1 MVHRCTTSTSDI
13 MNANAKIVETLY
25 SAVLKIKTTL
35 GTMDLDATTESLQ
48 HQQSEIRGNRIT
60 TVILSSGKK
69 FMWRRNS
76 SLSKKKDK
84 KIEHLRQGLKIQKS
98 VIKDEQ
104 KIADELANF
113 YEEHFSAPQP
123 NLNNPVH
130 VECLE
135 AFERIKLTPNL
146 PLAQIKF
153 EEVQLQWKKFA
164 SKKSLDSVDNLAFLL
179 QQLPPQYFCTITAL
193 FNKCVKQGEFFESGK
208 IAKDD
213 STKLALIAKYL
224 DGEASEWYLSNMD
237 DLDTWSKFC
246 IEIAK
251 TYSSPAAKQL
261 AAQQLQSRRQGLQE
275 SVMHYYNDILQLC
288 ETMDSQMTD
297 QSKLIYLL
305 QGLKLS
311 LHKEV
316 ARQEPKTPLEFIQVA
331 QKEERL
337 DQSY

>member
-1 MVHRCTTSTSDI
+1 MVQTRAQQKAIFTEETQRLGDI
-13 MNANAKIVETLY
+13 QIEQTNNNQAQNASLICYRPSQVIMASKIVQTLL
-25 SAVLKIKTTL
+25 A
-35 GTMDLDATTESLQ
+35 
-48 HQQSEIRGNRIT
+48 
-60 TVILSSGKK
+60 KK
-69 FMWRRNS
+69 
-76 SLSKKKDK
+76 L
-84 KIEHLRQGLKIQKS
+84 
-98 VIKDEQ
+98 
-104 KIADELANF
+104 
-113 YEEHFSAPQP
+113 EEAP
-123 NLNNPVH
+123 
-130 VECLE
+130 
-135 AFERIKLTPNL
+135 
-146 PLAQIKF
+146 KF
-153 EEVQLQWKKFA
+153 EENVLKWL
-164 SKKSLDSVDNLAFLL
+164 KSIGNAFKLATL
-179 QQLPPQYFCTITAL
+179 
-193 FNKCVKQGEFFESGK
+193 
-208 IAKDD
+208 DD

-316 ARQEPKTPLEFIQVA
+316 AR
-331 QKEERL
+331 
-337 DQSY
+337 